1 MRRQLAV
8 VICIILL
15 FGLTSCNSLVQGDE
29 TTKSDVSA
37 EQDTVSESLTAEP
50 TEENT
55 EEPESDPVTGV
66 TEVISAQFDLALPF
80 SEGFA
85 VVGKGGGTTAK
96 YNYVDT
102 EGNLLLEQWVDYAQ
116 SFSEGLAC
124 VGEDTGLW
132 HKFGYIDTT
141 GELVIPMDIMS
152 SGSYC
157 PGAFY
162 QGYAEIYYG
171 DGENY
176 GSFFTNVID
185 REGNRLFDFWIDNLK
200 LSKIG
205 YDQRSGRSSELL
217 AQMPEGGYYRTN
229 EWMKAY
235 VEGNFDEVIM
245 YGQEEGTK
253 KSYLVDSSGN
263 LLRVIEGTVFKLGED
278 YYIRTDTKGPVEIYD
293 RSWNLLDDKTYKE
306 IEETEHGLYLAIN
319 TSGRYVL
326 MNRYFTMFGE
336 PYHEVKIVPD
346 GYLTYSGMTYQWAL
360 RSSDG
365 AEIFSIKKPMTE
377 CFYYELDCYTGNGYL
392 ENVRRIYAGTDKDSR
407 QTTHIFDE
415 NGQILFSCT
424 GVYKPEISLLTEDG
438 MWLVEGEDKDMIFDQ
453 SGKQVFELPYAEC
466 KVYGANEEH
475 IFLYAGI
482 ERKGMTGSP
491 SKYVLLELTFSE
503 GRWSCVEKGTESTID
518 FIPNIPGSRFVLTK
532 NNESLIVSEGLRKGK
547 VTLELTDGTVL
558 EEDAEALTL
567 AEDGLYIVEKYAE
580 INGQKIK
587 EARLK
592 YKGEN
597 VSGAYENLDRLS
609 EDYIAFCKDGKW
621 GYLRIER

>member
-1 MRRQLAV
+1 MKRQLAV
-8 VICIILL
+8 VMCVILL
-15 FGLTSCNSLVQGDE
+15 FGLTSCNSLIKEDE
-29 TTKSDVSA
+29 TTKSGPST
-37 EQDTVSESLTAEP
+37 EQDTVWESLTDEP
-50 TEENT
+50 TEEST

-66 TEVISAQFDLALPF
+66 TEVISVQFDLALPF

-85 VVGKGGGTTAK
+85 VVGMREGKSIK
-96 YNYVDT
+96 YNYVDI

-124 VGEDTGLW
+124 VGESAGLGY
-132 HKFGYIDTT
+132 KFGYIDTT
-141 GELVIPMDIMS
+141 GELVIPLDIMS
-152 SGSYC
+152 SASYC

-162 QGYAEIYYG
+162 QGYAEFFYR
-171 DGENY
+171 DEENY
-176 GSFFTNVID
+176 GSYFSNVID
-185 REGNRLFDFWIDNLK
+185 REGNRLFDFRIDNLK
-200 LSKIG
+200 SSKTG

-217 AQMPEGGYYRTN
+217 AQMPEGRYYCAN

-235 VEGNFDEVIM
+235 VDGNFDEVIM

-263 LLRVIEGTVFKLGED
+263 LLRVIEGTVSKLGED
-278 YYIRTDTKGPVEIYD
+278 YYIQTDTKGPVEIYD
-293 RSWNLLDDKTYKE
+293 RRWNLLDDKTYKE
-306 IEETEHGLYLAIN
+306 VEETDHGLYLAIN

-326 MNRYFTMFGE
+326 MNRYFTMLGE

-346 GYLTYSGMTYQWAL
+346 GYLTYSGLAYQWVL
-360 RSSDG
+360 RGPDG
-365 AEIFSIKKPMTE
+365 AAIFSFEKPMTE
-377 CFYYELDCYTGNGYL
+377 CFYYELDCYTGNGYQ
-392 ENVRRIYAGTDKDSR
+392 ENVRTIYAGTDKDSR

-415 NGQILFSCT
+415 NGKLLFSSK

-438 MWLVEGEDKDMIFDQ
+438 VWLVEGEDNDMIFDQ
-453 SGKQVFELPYAEC
+453 SGNQVLELPYAEC
-466 KVYGANEEH
+466 KVYGANDEH

-482 ERKGMTGSP
+482 ERRGATGSP

-518 FIPNIPGSRFVLTK
+518 FIPNIPGSRFVLAK
-532 NNESLIVSEGLRKGK
+532 NNESLIISEGLRKGK

-558 EEDAEALTL
+558 EENAEALTL
-567 AEDGLYIVEKYAE
+567 AEDGLYIVEKYVE

-592 YKGEN
+592 YKGEV
-597 VSGAYENLDRLS
+597 VSEAYDRLDRLS